1 MEQRKNT
8 VAVVCGMIS
17 QLPRPVHS
25 LLCTS
30 FVLCVL
36 FGAQRGLA
44 QPVMARVDIDTYGF
58 TEPGYYIIAPLQQD
72 TLAVVDEYARPLLH
86 RRVGL
91 HTNAAVYGQKY
102 LTHFGG
108 SRRARYF
115 VRRDFS
121 LQPIDTFAVSEP
133 GLTDFHEGK
142 VWTDTSMMILGFEQ
156 TQMDLSK
163 VVPGGQ
169 TNATVIVG
177 IIEEQ
182 TFDGRVVFRWK
193 STDHVPLDQA
203 TPDIDL
209 TQNYIDYIH
218 INSISRQ
225 PNGDLL
231 VSCRHTDQV
240 LCINRET
247 GAVRW
252 RLGGSMARGNDFR
265 FLNDTT
271 NGFVGFSHQHTAF
284 RTARGTLMMFDNG
297 NLKPEPQRSRVV
309 EYEVDETA
317 MTVRAVRSII
327 PDSVGFVRSMGNV
340 EELPGGNILVGY
352 GNESGRVLAHEID
365 PAGRIVATIR
375 NTNNAPIDPYRVIK
389 ARIGMTAHLDTI
401 DAAGQYRFAN
411 ADSATGLTIIARKL
425 TSPVVVSAERHHTPP
440 PQVLFD
446 GSAPEH
452 VLPMRWVLRY
462 SDGEA
467 QATSEGETLF
477 DLAVLPKAP
486 AGSVRLY
493 ARDSVGRG
501 PFSPLIG
508 VYDRTA
514 NTFLCPRIVEGEVV
528 AVLDSLNPPEMVQ
541 PTSQTQNQSPEAAS
555 VVLRMPAV
563 GVDAVVSAWPES
575 EPARAIT
582 RTVRRRPDGLAVLVL
597 EDLVPDRM
605 YRWSAISIGSQGA
618 QSAPITWS
626 SRTLPVADERII
638 TTRPNGDTAAYN
650 GSVELY
656 WTPTRPEDKTLLQ
669 LTTPIRGPL
678 IGIDLSM
685 TEIDTIAPLQ
695 GMLRRNG
702 LQTGTS
708 YFWRVLQLDE
718 TSSTKWSALQ
728 GFSTPAEAGQALMPV
743 MPPNGTTQRAS
754 AARLTFTTSD
764 EYRDYVVQVR
774 QQRSDGSYAEAI
786 SIVADPAG
794 EVLLTDLREGS
805 AYFWRVIGTG
815 SDSDTGCVFMFRVEG
830 ASSAADVPATA
841 STVRCQ
847 DGLITIEA
855 DDVITGVSVVDLSG
869 RLRSLDVGHD
879 IRSLQRPLVM
889 SLTGWIGVVVRLA
902 NGQSSFH
909 PAICR

>member
-1 MEQRKNT
+1 
-8 VAVVCGMIS
+8 MIT
-17 QLPRPVHS
+17 QLPRRLHA
-25 LLCTS
+25 
-30 FVLCVL
+30 VLCACTFL
-36 FGAQRGLA
+36 CALLGAERGQA
-44 QPVMARVDIDTYGF
+44 QQAMARVDIDINGF
-58 TEPGYYIIAPLQQD
+58 TEPGYFIIAPLQQD
-72 TLAVVDEYARPLLH
+72 TLAVVDEYARPLLQ

-121 LQPIDTFAVSEP
+121 LQPIDTFAVSVP

-142 VWTDTSMMILGFEQ
+142 VWTDTSMIILGFEQ
-156 TQMDLSK
+156 TEMDLSK

-193 STDHVPLDQA
+193 SIDHVPLDQA

-252 RLGGSMARGNDFR
+252 RLGGSKARSNDFR
-265 FLNDTT
+265 YLNDTT
-271 NGFVGFSHQHTAF
+271 DGFVGFSHQHTAF
-284 RTARGTLMMFDNG
+284 RTSRGTLMLFDNG

-309 EYEVDETA
+309 EYVLDETA

-375 NTNNAPIDPYRVIK
+375 NSDNAPIDPYRVVK

-401 DAAGQYRFAN
+401 VAAGQYRFAN
-411 ADSATGLTIIARKL
+411 ADSATGLTIVAR
-425 TSPVVVSAERHHTPP
+425 TVSVPVVVSAERHHTRP
-440 PQVLFD
+440 PQMLFD

-462 SDGEA
+462 SGDEA
-467 QATSEGETLF
+467 QPVVQGETLF

-493 ARDSVGRG
+493 ARDSVGKG
-501 PFSPLIG
+501 QFSPLTG

-514 NTFLCPRIVEGEVV
+514 NTFLCSRIVRGEVV
-528 AVLDSLNPPEMVQ
+528 VALDSLNPPERL
-541 PTSQTQNQSPEAAS
+541 QTAIGAQIQSPEAAS

-563 GVDAVVSAWPES
+563 GVDAVISAWPES
-575 EPARAIT
+575 EPARAVT
-582 RTVRRRPDGLAVLVL
+582 RTVRQRPDGLAVLVL
-597 EDLVPDRM
+597 EGLAPDRQ
-605 YRWSAISIGSQGA
+605 YSWSAMSIGSQGA
-618 QSAPITWS
+618 QSAPIAWS
-626 SRTLPVADERII
+626 SRTLPLTDERISA
-638 TTRPNGDTAAYN
+638 TRPNGDTVAFG
-650 GSVELY
+650 GSVELS
-656 WTPTRPEDKTLLQ
+656 WIPARPQDKTLLQ
-669 LTTPIRGPL
+669 LMMPMRGPL
-678 IGIDLSM
+678 VEVDFSRI
-685 TEIDTIAPLQ
+685 EIDTIGSWQ
-695 GMLRRNG
+695 SMLRRSG
-702 LQTGTS
+702 LQPGTS

-728 GFSTPAEAGQALMPV
+728 GFATPPMAGEALMPI
-743 MPPNGTTQRAS
+743 MPPNGSTQRAS

-774 QQRSDGSYAEAI
+774 QQRIDGSYAETI
-786 SIVADPAG
+786 SIVADPSG
-794 EVLLTDLREGS
+794 EVLLTDLRQGS
-805 AYFWRVIGTG
+805 TYFWRVIGTG
-815 SDSDTGCVFMFRVEG
+815 SDSDTGCIFMFRVEG
-830 ASSAADVPATA
+830 ASSAADARA
-841 STVRCQ
+841 SACTVICQ
-847 DGLITIEA
+847 DGMITIEA
-855 DDVITGVSVVDLSG
+855 EDGIKGASVVDLSG
-869 RLRSLDVGHD
+869 RLCSLDVGQGN
-879 IRSLQRPLVM
+879 RRVQRPLAVA
-889 SLTGWIGVVVRLA
+889 LTGWIGVVVRLA
-902 NGQSSFH
+902 NGQSGFY
-909 PAICR
+909 PVICR